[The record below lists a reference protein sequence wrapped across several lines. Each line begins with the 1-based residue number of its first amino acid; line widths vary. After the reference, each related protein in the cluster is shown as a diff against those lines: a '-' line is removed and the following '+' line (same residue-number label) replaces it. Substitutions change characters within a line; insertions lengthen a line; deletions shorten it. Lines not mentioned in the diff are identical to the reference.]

1 MERARVGLQKVQARV
16 EKGQLKKAEKIGAA
30 LERFMQR
37 HHGHRYYDWALKEG
51 RLRYFEHP
59 VNLPREKKYE
69 GKYLIQTDQPDM
81 TPEEAV
87 AQYKELNEVE
97 RGFHALKDRSACVL
111 SGIAWNVGYEPTSL
125 LRPWPS

>member
-1 MERARVGLQKVQARV
+1 MGLQKVQTRV

-30 LERFMQR
+30 VERVMQR
-37 HHGHRYYDWALKEG
+37 HHGHRYYDWALKDG

-87 AQYKELNEVE
+87 GSTRNLTKSNAAFM
-97 RGFHALKDRSACVL
+97 R
-111 SGIAWNVGYEPTSL
+111 
-125 LRPWPS
+125 